1 MRLIA
6 NIVILTWLLVG
17 VHCPDALADGGRVVL
32 VERHGDIEVSVFTS
46 PNPLRAGPVDIS
58 VLLQDAKTDQPVA
71 DAQVSMNLTWRDS
84 PGRRIH
90 AIATSAAATNKLM
103 LSALVELPEPG
114 WWDVE
119 VICRAEHG
127 AAHVQFALEAGRPL
141 PPWLS
146 VWPWFSWPFG
156 AVILFGVHRL
166 LVWRRQTASAR

>member
-17 VHCPDALADGGRVVL
+17 PCSPAVWADGGRVVL
-32 VERHGDIEVSVFTS
+32 VELHGDMEVSVFAS

-58 VLLQDAKTDQPVA
+58 VLLQDAKSDQPVT
-71 DAQVSMNLTWRDS
+71 DAQVSVDLTQRMN
-84 PGRRIH
+84 PKRRIH
-90 AIATSAAATNKLM
+90 AVATSAAATNKLM
-103 LSALVELPEPG
+103 LAALAELPEPG

-119 VICRAEHG
+119 VHCHTAHG
-127 AAHVQFALEAGRPL
+127 DSQSRFALEAGRPL
-141 PPWLS
+141 PRWLS

-166 LVWRRQTASAR
+166 LVWRRESGSAR